1 MLTFQTFLGNIA
13 VTTKLLTLLF
23 LDGRFVKTLRLVCG
37 VFLFLF
43 MWIPAYGWV
52 LAEGECWDIRFFI
65 VFSGRLALSRSDVS
79 DSFVYIHVEYIH
91 EKGLFYLL
99 RS

>member
-23 LDGRFVKTLRLVCG
+23 LDGRFVKTLHLVSG

-52 LAEGECWDIRFFI
+52 LAEGEC
-65 VFSGRLALSRSDVS
+65 
-79 DSFVYIHVEYIH
+79 
-91 EKGLFYLL
+91 
-99 RS
+99 